1 MLLFRN
7 DMDTN
12 KRLMYHS
19 LVFPLFFLFC
29 FWFVFLI
36 EKIFGYDFHTFGIYP
51 LTIKG
56 LIGILTMPLIHVD
69 VIHILVNS
77 ISFFLLSVLLFS
89 NYRKIALPVFT
100 LIWIISGILLWF
112 IGRPNWH
119 IGASAVIYG
128 MAFFL
133 FFSGFFRMDKAL
145 IATSLVVAFL
155 YGGMVWYM
163 TPLTPDKTIS
173 WEGHLSGAISGFLL
187 SIYYKIIEPKQ
198 DIEET
203 EEEKDV
209 DFDWQAS
216 EKNEK
221 DSGDDVITNN

>member
-36 EKIFGYDFHTFGIYP
+36 EKIFGYDFHTLGIYP
-51 LTIKG
+51 LTTKG

-89 NYRKIALPVFT
+89 NYRKIALPYYGNFCAICKYDKIVNVHHIDGDRSNNKINN
-100 LIWIISGILLWF
+100 LIVLCPNHHAEVHKGFIEDISFFQKPL
-112 IGRPNWH
+112 IGK
-119 IGASAVIYG
+119 Y
-128 MAFFL
+128 
-133 FFSGFFRMDKAL
+133 
-145 IATSLVVAFL
+145 
-155 YGGMVWYM
+155 
-163 TPLTPDKTIS
+163 
-173 WEGHLSGAISGFLL
+173 
-187 SIYYKIIEPKQ
+187 
-198 DIEET
+198 
-203 EEEKDV
+203 
-209 DFDWQAS
+209 
-216 EKNEK
+216 NEK
-221 DSGDDVITNN
+221 LS